1 MNSRTQQLNSLN
13 KLLDIMDELREKC
26 PWDKKQTFNSLRHL
40 TIEETFELSEAIIE
54 NSESDIRNELGDLL
68 LHVFFYAKIA
78 SENNSFD
85 IGDVANSIS
94 KKLINRHPHVY
105 GGLSFLNEEQ
115 VKRNWEEIK
124 LKEGNKSVLSG
135 LPKSLPPI
143 IKAQRIQDKVSGVGF
158 DWENLNQVR
167 KKIDEE
173 LLELDVEI
181 IDKNIEKIEEVFG
194 DLLFSMINYARFL
207 KIDPSMSLEK
217 TNIKFINRF
226 KFIEDK
232 LNLMG
237 KKINEMSV
245 NEIELFWQESKF

>member
-13 KLLDIMDELREKC
+13 KLLDIIDELREKC